1 MLAILLLLALGDTP
15 LEPPSPVTA
24 LAFAPDGKSL
34 VAVSQNGVATYSWP
48 ELKLLQRTKPP
59 FSHLHDLA
67 FSPGGTRLAIAGG
80 EPHEKGSVE
89 VVEWPGLKVVQRI
102 EAGKD
107 VVYSAAWNS
116 DGKSLAMACADKTV
130 RLHELASGK
139 TREITD
145 HSAAVLAVLAVLFVS
160 VPDDASEHQLLLS
173 AGRDQSIRVF
183 DAPTARPLR
192 TLDNH
197 TAAVNDLALSPA
209 KGGRLPVVASAGQD
223 KTVRFWQ
230 PSIGRL
236 VRFAKVPAPPLAVRW
251 LPGGDHVAVA
261 CTDGHLRVIDWQ
273 TLRIVLEKKVSDGW
287 LTSLA
292 VSPSGSHAVVGGERG
307 ELHAVSLDG
316 IKRE

>member
-1 MLAILLLLALGDTP
+1 MLASILLLAACTFSA
-15 LEPPSPVTA
+15 EPPSPVTA
-24 LAFAPDGKSL
+24 LVFAPDGKS
-34 VAVSQNGVATYSWP
+34 VIAASQNGVATYSWP
-48 ELKLLQRTKPP
+48 ELKLQQRIKPP

-67 FSPGGTRLAIAGG
+67 FSPDNTRLAIAGG
-80 EPHEKGSVE
+80 EPQEKGSVE

-107 VVYSAAWNS
+107 VVYSAAWSS

-145 HSAAVLAVLAVLFVS
+145 HSAAVLAALFLS
-160 VPDDASEHQLLLS
+160 VGGDGAKQELLLS

-183 DAPTARPLR
+183 DAATARPLR
-192 TLDNH
+192 ALDNH

-209 KGGRLPVVASAGQD
+209 RGGRLPVVASAGQD

-236 VRFAKVPAPPLAVRW
+236 VRFARVPAPPLAVRW
-251 LPGGDHVAVA
+251 LPSGDYVAVA
-261 CTDGHLRVIDWQ
+261 CTDGNIRVIDWQ
-273 TLRIVLEKKVSDGW
+273 TLRIVLDKKVSDGW

-292 VSPSGSHAVVGGERG
+292 VSPTGTHAVIGDERG

>member
-1 MLAILLLLALGDTP
+1 MVASILLLFAGTYSA
-15 LEPPSPVTA
+15 EPPSPITA
-24 LAFAPDGKSL
+24 LLFAPDGKS
-34 VAVSQNGVATYSWP
+34 VIAASQNGLATYSWP
-48 ELKLLQRTKPP
+48 ELKRQQQIKPP

-67 FSPGGTRLAIAGG
+67 FSPSGARLAIAGG
-80 EPHEKGSVE
+80 EPQEKGAVE
-89 VVEWPGLKVVQRI
+89 IVAWPGLQAVQRI

-107 VVYSAAWNS
+107 VVYSAAWSS
-116 DGKSLAMACADKTV
+116 DGKWVAMACADKTV

-145 HSAAVLAVLAVLFVS
+145 HSAAVLAVLFVS
-160 VPDDASEHQLLLS
+160 VPADEAKQELLLS

-183 DAPTARPLR
+183 DAATAHSVR

-209 KGGRLPVVASAGQD
+209 RGGRLPVVASAGQD

-236 VRFAKVPAPPLAVRW
+236 VRFARVPAPPLAVRW
-251 LPGGDHVAVA
+251 LPSGEYVAIA
-261 CTDGHLRVIDWQ
+261 CTDGNIRIIDWQ
-273 TLRIVLEKKVSDGW
+273 TLRIVLEKKVCEGW

-292 VSPSGSHAVVGGERG
+292 VSPTGSHAVIGDERG

>member
-1 MLAILLLLALGDTP
+1 MLASILLLFAGTFSV
-15 LEPPSPVTA
+15 EPPSPVTA
-24 LAFAPDGKSL
+24 IVFAPDGKL
-34 VAVSQNGVATYSWP
+34 VIATSQNGVATYSWP
-48 ELKLLQRTKPP
+48 ELKLQQRTKPP

-67 FSPGGTRLAIAGG
+67 LSPSGTRLAIAGG
-80 EPHEKGSVE
+80 EPQEKGGVE
-89 VVEWPGLKVVQRI
+89 VVEWPGWKVVQRI

-107 VVYSAAWNS
+107 VVYSAVWNS

-130 RLHELASGK
+130 RLLDLASGK
-139 TREITD
+139 SMEITD
-145 HSAAVLAVLAVLFVS
+145 HSGAVLSVLFVS
-160 VPDDASEHQLLLS
+160 VGGDGAKQEQLLS

-183 DAPTARPLR
+183 DAATARPVR

-209 KGGRLPVVASAGQD
+209 GGGRLPVVASAGQD

-236 VRFAKVPAPPLAVRW
+236 VRFAKVPSPPLCVRW
-251 LPGGDHVAVA
+251 LPSGEHVAVA
-261 CTDGHLRVIDWQ
+261 CTDGHIRVIDWQ
-273 TLRIVLEKKVSDGW
+273 SLRIVFEKKVGDGW

-292 VSPSGSHAVVGGERG
+292 VLPAGSHAVVGDERG

>member
-1 MLAILLLLALGDTP
+1 MLASILLLTAGAFSA
-15 LEPPSPVTA
+15 EPPSPVTA
-24 LAFAPDGKSL
+24 LVFAPDGKS
-34 VAVSQNGVATYSWP
+34 VIAASQNGVATYSWP
-48 ELKLLQRTKPP
+48 ELKLLERTKPP

-67 FSPGGTRLAIAGG
+67 FSPSSTQLAIAGG
-80 EPHEKGSVE
+80 EPQEKGSVE

-107 VVYSAAWNS
+107 VVYSAAWTS
-116 DGKSLAMACADKTV
+116 DGKTLAMACADKTV
-130 RLHELASGK
+130 RLQELAGGK
-139 TREITD
+139 ASEIDD
-145 HSAAVLAVLAVLFVS
+145 HSAAVLAVLFVS
-160 VPDDASEHQLLLS
+160 LSSDSMKQELLLS

-183 DAPTARPLR
+183 DAATARPLR

-209 KGGRLPVVASAGQD
+209 RGGRLPVVASAGQD

-236 VRFAKVPAPPLAVRW
+236 VRFAKVPSPPLAVRW

-261 CTDGHLRVIDWQ
+261 CIDGHLRVIDWQ
-273 TLRIVLEKKVSDGW
+273 TLRIVLEKKVGDGW

-292 VSPSGSHAVVGGERG
+292 VSPNGSHGVVGDERG
-307 ELHAVSLDG
+307 ELHAISLDG

>member
-1 MLAILLLLALGDTP
+1 MLAFLILVAAEALAA
-15 LEPPSPVTA
+15 EPPSPITA
-24 LAFAPDGKSL
+24 IVFAPDGKTV
-34 VAVSQNGVATYSWP
+34 VAASQNGVATYSWP
-48 ELKLLQRTKPP
+48 ELKLLERTKPP

-67 FSPGGTRLAIAGG
+67 FSPDGTRLAIAGG
-80 EPHEKGSVE
+80 EPQEKGAVE
-89 VVEWPGLKVVQRI
+89 IVEWPGLRLVQRI

-107 VVYSAAWNS
+107 VVYSAAWSS

-130 RLHELASGK
+130 RLHDLTTGK

-145 HSAAVLAVLAVLFVS
+145 HSAAVLAVLFIS
-160 VPDDASEHQLLLS
+160 VPSEEKKTELLLS

-183 DAPTARPLR
+183 DSTTAHSIR

-209 KGGRLPVVASAGQD
+209 KGGRIPIVASAGQD
-223 KTVRFWQ
+223 KTIRFWQ

-236 VRFAKVPAPPLAVRW
+236 VRFARLSSPPLAIRW
-251 LPGGDHVAVA
+251 LPGGDYVAVA
-261 CTDGHLRVIDWQ
+261 CTDGNMRVIDWQ
-273 TLRIVLEKKVSDGW
+273 TLRIVLEKKVAEGW

-292 VSPSGSHAVVGGERG
+292 VSPDGTHAVVGDERG
-307 ELHAVSLDG
+307 ELHAVTLDG